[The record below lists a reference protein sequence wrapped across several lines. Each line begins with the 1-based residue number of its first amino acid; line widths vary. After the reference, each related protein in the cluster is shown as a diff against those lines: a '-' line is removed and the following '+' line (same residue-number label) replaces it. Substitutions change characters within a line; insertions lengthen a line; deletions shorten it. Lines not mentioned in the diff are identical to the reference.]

1 MNTLFVLLLE
11 TNVDR
16 IWHTDYFLPK
26 AERKEC
32 SVLIDWRNFF
42 DQPTRNNLKKYENIR
57 KIASAQ
63 GVHNWL
69 FIRLSLFQENYKLI
83 AINLNKQRALDG
95 YPKSIL
101 NNFTG
106 NLNQTGN
113 ATIFFILEKVKE
125 TFLDSSEG
133 AVRTLWVCFI
143 NLLLFKSKTT

>member
-1 MNTLFVLLLE
+1 M
-11 TNVDR
+11 
-16 IWHTDYFLPK
+16 
-26 AERKEC
+26 
-32 SVLIDWRNFF
+32 
-42 DQPTRNNLKKYENIR
+42 
-57 KIASAQ
+57 
-63 GVHNWL
+63 

-133 AVRTLWVCFI
+133 AVRTL
-143 NLLLFKSKTT
+143 